1 MPDEK
6 SIIVRV
12 VDWTSSTQRITHP
25 AQTVL
30 VNATGGVQE
39 AVQHVYPAFP
49 AVCIR
54 VIILRGLQLLW
65 HTHTRQWPSPG
76 DSYTRVQDGDVVEIQ
91 LYARPA
97 GPDFFG
103 PGRPVPAEDTHERD
117 HGLPPGPQESRRRL
131 LTVLLR
137 QLEGLY

>member
-1 MPDEK
+1 MSDEK

-12 VDWTSSTQRITHP
+12 VDWTSGTQRITYP

-49 AVCIR
+49 GVCFR
-54 VIILRGLQLLW
+54 VIIARGVQLLW
-65 HTHTRQWPSPG
+65 LRHRPQWPSPG

-91 LYARPA
+91 LYARPP
-97 GPDFFG
+97 GPDTYG
-103 PGRPVPAEDTHERD
+103 PGRPVLVEDTHERD
-117 HGLPPGPQESRRRL
+117 HGLPPGPQESRLRL
-131 LTVLLR
+131 LNALLR
-137 QLEGLY
+137 QLQDLY

>member
-1 MPDEK
+1 MSDEK

-12 VDWTSSTQRITHP
+12 SDWTSGTERITHP
-25 AQTVL
+25 AQPVL
-30 VNATGGVQE
+30 VNATGGVQA
-39 AVQHVYPAFP
+39 AVQQVYPAFP
-49 AVCIR
+49 GVCLR
-54 VIILRGLQLLW
+54 VIIIRGPQLLW
-65 HTHTRQWPSPG
+65 HKHQPQWPSPE

-103 PGRPVPAEDTHERD
+103 PGRPVPVEDTHERD